1 MLVCMCEEF
10 GICRRVECECLMLVC
25 EMRGVRHVSNRKGTP
40 LN

>member
-1 MLVCMCEEF
+1 MLVCKCEGF

-25 EMRGVRHVSNRKGTP
+25 EMRGRKQMSNRRGTP